1 MLVSRILAFVM
12 ATDRTR
18 ILSPSQLNVL
28 ARELLEGSFASI
40 WVQGEISNLARPAS
54 GHVYLTLKDGRA
66 QVRCAMFRGKA
77 QRLAFTPTDGMQV
90 LVNGRVT
97 LYEERGDFQLAIDT
111 RSEER
116 RVGKECVSTC
126 RSRWSPY
133 N

>member
-66 QVRCAMFRGKA
+66 QVRCALFRGKA
-77 QRLAFTPTDGMQV
+77 QRLAFTPTDG
-90 LVNGRVT
+90 
-97 LYEERGDFQLAIDT
+97 
-111 RSEER
+111 RSEEHTSELQSLMR
-116 RVGKECVSTC
+116 IAYAVFC
-126 RSRWSPY
+126 
-133 N
+133 